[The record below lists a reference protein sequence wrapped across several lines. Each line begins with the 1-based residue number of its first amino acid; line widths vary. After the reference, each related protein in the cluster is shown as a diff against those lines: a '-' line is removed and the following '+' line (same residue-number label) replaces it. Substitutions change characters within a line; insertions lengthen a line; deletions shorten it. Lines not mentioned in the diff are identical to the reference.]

1 MKNKHESPLFILFKV
16 IFWPFKSFLR
26 ILIVVIIVGLYIYQ
40 AVKID
45 QLAGEIRSLEVKR
58 ARLLNEKSNIETQ
71 IDQLTNINHI
81 EKLARE
87 KFDLVNSGKQKDYLV
102 IKKFEPVKKSDS
114 NEDVQ
119 LAGLK

>member
-1 MKNKHESPLFILFKV
+1 MKNTHETPILILFKV
-16 IFWPFKSFLR
+16 IFWPFKSFFR
-26 ILIVVIIVGLYIYQ
+26 ILIVVVIIGLYIYQ

-45 QLAGEIRSLEVKR
+45 QLAGEIRMLEVKR

-81 EKLARE
+81 EKMARD
-87 KFDLVNSGKQKDYLV
+87 KFDLINSGNQIEYLV
-102 IKKFEPVKKSDS
+102 IKKFEPSQDSGS

-119 LAGLK
+119 LAGIK

>member
-1 MKNKHESPLFILFKV
+1 MKKQESPLFILFRV

-58 ARLLNEKSNIETQ
+58 SRLLNEKSNIETQ

-81 EKLARE
+81 EKLAKE
-87 KFDLVNSGKQKDYLV
+87 KFDLVNSGKQIEYLV
-102 IKKFEPVKKSDS
+102 IKKFEPVQKSDS
-114 NEDVQ
+114 KENVQ
-119 LAGLK
+119 LAGIK